1 MLRDVTGEIRYEK
14 IVRWSLPRFD
24 DTGGTTL
31 SLFEWQAARMRNY
44 MVKIKKDP
52 EIMFKAKYFNG
63 DKVIHADHVARMSGA
78 ALGNMLCGGRSNKQA
93 FSTREWLN
101 AIAPIQASMT
111 LDAMED
117 FSRFLHFADDWDD
130 EEWESDYNDVKV
142 EPSDNTA
149 QHRKKFSMIEDAYNR
164 RWQSLVKVGKWLT
177 ADESRVAGWY
187 YSMITMGPEPKPIRT
202 GATLHSLCITH
213 GSLATYKVFART
225 YGGKHDADMNQ
236 RHPNNDT
243 LLKTVSLYSIMLEG
257 YKGKGHHLVMD
268 SAYMSDQ
275 MAQVGREVWKVNM
288 VGTVQSNRTGGGKL
302 GKASLKAK
310 EILKGS
316 ADSLLYQHSTLPLAY
331 AIWAD
336 NNFVKTLSNFHTPC
350 IVEDGVKRKRKNKQ
364 GRRDQ
369 YQTSVPIPSQ
379 TKDYC
384 ETYHL
389 IDKGNGREA
398 KFCIGGGSKKHGWS
412 PKLAARL
419 FNMNLNN
426 AY

>member
-1 MLRDVTGEIRYEK
+1 
-14 IVRWSLPRFD
+14 
-24 DTGGTTL
+24 
-31 SLFEWQAARMRNY
+31 
-44 MVKIKKDP
+44 
-52 EIMFKAKYFNG
+52 
-63 DKVIHADHVARMSGA
+63 
-78 ALGNMLCGGRSNKQA
+78 
-93 FSTREWLN
+93 
-101 AIAPIQASMT
+101 
-111 LDAMED
+111 
-117 FSRFLHFADDWDD
+117 
-130 EEWESDYNDVKV
+130 
-142 EPSDNTA
+142 
-149 QHRKKFSMIEDAYNR
+149 
-164 RWQSLVKVGKWLT
+164 
-177 ADESRVAGWY
+177 
-187 YSMITMGPEPKPIRT
+187 
-202 GATLHSLCITH
+202 
-213 GSLATYKVFART
+213 
-225 YGGKHDADMNQ
+225 
-236 RHPNNDT
+236 
-243 LLKTVSLYSIMLEG
+243 
-257 YKGKGHHLVMD
+257 
-268 SAYMSDQ
+268 MSDQ

-288 VGTVQSNRTGGGKL
+288 VGTVLSNRTGGGKL
-302 GKASLKAK
+302 GKVALKAK

-398 KFCIGGGSKKHGWS
+398 KFWIGGGSKKHGWS

-426 AY
+426 AYKIYTTLYAKHHPGCKPMEMRDCVIDLTHSLLQQGQYCRTIDLLVLIRTIRTICLLTN